1 MGDVSIPWFVKLHL
15 PTHSLTRGTHTP
27 YKLFQLSESPFL
39 CARLEVDV
47 STLTVNEK
55 QLYSYMLNP
64 GKGRV
69 VFLITLR
76 SVWGVSISDI
86 ENATLSKP
94 DEKDEV
100 VAKFVRF
107 SFCTCIMLKRKTGQ

>member
-1 MGDVSIPWFVKLHL
+1 M
-15 PTHSLTRGTHTP
+15 
-27 YKLFQLSESPFL
+27 
-39 CARLEVDV
+39 

-100 VAKFVRF
+100 VEKFVRF

>member
-1 MGDVSIPWFVKLHL
+1 MKNHGGCEYSLVCKVTFAHTLAHPRNSHSLQVVSIEQFPF
-15 PTHSLTRGTHTP
+15 
-27 YKLFQLSESPFL
+27 FL

-47 STLTVNEK
+47 SRLTVNER
-55 QLYSYMLNP
+55 QFYSYMLNP

-100 VAKFVRF
+100 VEKFVCF
-107 SFCTCIMLKRKTGQ
+107 SFLPV